1 MIKKADVEKQVK
13 EMFALGLHLG
23 HKKSRVHPKARPFI
37 HSFVNGT
44 SIIDL
49 SQTAKQL
56 NLAVTYIKEQIAN
69 DKIPLVVATKKIS
82 AKIVTPM
89 AIENKIPF
97 IANKWMSG
105 LLTNFDSVIKNV
117 KTMLKLQEGQ
127 TNGDWSKFV
136 KHEQFK
142 LKKQLLRLKRFY
154 GGIEL
159 LTRRPDFLIILDPKH
174 EKNALREAKQLN
186 IPVVAI
192 TDTNTDP
199 NLIQYPVIANDDSV
213 ACIEY
218 LLRKLLVSKPVEVE
232 KKTETVKIEK
242 KEVKKL
248 DKKVKLKNKS

>member
-1 MIKKADVEKQVK
+1 MIKEIDIEKQVK

-49 SQTAKQL
+49 SQTVKQI
-56 NLAVTYIKEQIAN
+56 NAAVIYIKEQISN
-69 DKIPLVVATKKIS
+69 GKIPLVVATKKIS
-82 AKIVTPM
+82 AKIVAPLS
-89 AIENKIPF
+89 IENKISY

-127 TNGDWSKFV
+127 TNGDWNKFV

-154 GGIEL
+154 GGIETL
-159 LTRRPDFLIILDPKH
+159 VRRPDFLIILDPKH
-174 EKNALREAKQLN
+174 EKNALKEAKQLN

-199 NLIQYPVIANDDSV
+199 NLIQYPIIANDDSV

-218 LLRKLLVSKPVEVE
+218 LLKKLLTIKSAEVDKKKEVE
-232 KKTETVKIEK
+232 KVEK
-242 KEVKKL
+242 KETKKV
-248 DKKVKLKNKS
+248 DKKVKAKIK

>member
-1 MIKKADVEKQVK
+1 MIKEADVEKQVK

-49 SQTAKQL
+49 SQTVKQL
-56 NLAVTYIKEQIAN
+56 DLAVTYIKEQVTSG
-69 DKIPLVVATKKIS
+69 KIPLVVATKKIS
-82 AKIVTPM
+82 AKIITPL
-89 AIENKIPF
+89 ATENKIPF

-127 TNGDWSKFV
+127 TNGDWNKFV

-154 GGIEL
+154 GGIETL
-159 LTRRPDFLIILDPKH
+159 VRRPDFLIILDPKH
-174 EKNALREAKQLN
+174 EKNALKEAKQLN
-186 IPVVAI
+186 IPVVAV

-199 NLIQYPVIANDDSV
+199 NLIQYPIIANDDSV
-213 ACIEY
+213 GCIEY
-218 LLRKLLVSKPVEVE
+218 LFKKLLITKPVEIV
-232 KKTETVKIEK
+232 KKKEVVKPEK
-242 KEVKKL
+242 KETKEPNKKA
-248 DKKVKLKNKS
+248 KAKTK

>member
-1 MIKKADVEKQVK
+1 MIKETDIEKQIK

-56 NLAVTYIKEQIAN
+56 NLAIIYIKEQIAN
-69 DKIPLVVATKKIS
+69 GKIPLVVATKKIS
-82 AKIVTPM
+82 AKIVTSM
-89 AIENKIPF
+89 ATENKIPF

-105 LLTNFDSVIKNV
+105 LLTNFDCVIKNV
-117 KTMLKLQEGQ
+117 KTMLELQESQ
-127 TNGDWSKFV
+127 INGDWNKYV

-154 GGIEL
+154 EGIES

-174 EKNALREAKQLN
+174 EKNALKEAKQLN

-199 NLIQYPVIANDDSV
+199 NLIQYPIIANDDSV

-218 LLRKLLVSKPVEVE
+218 LLKKLLAIKPTETLKKKEVE
-232 KKTETVKIEK
+232 KIEK
-242 KEVKKL
+242 KEVKKIE
-248 DKKVKLKNKS
+248 KKTKKNTK